1 MALTDK
7 LSAIGSA
14 IREKT
19 GGTELLTLDAMPVA
33 IQGIQAGGG
42 GELKTIVASQSYN
55 YSSSI
60 ISFTIQNNNF
70 PDSGV
75 DFALVI
81 SADTNSLNFPI
92 GIYDYKASTNK
103 FEKNSITWKSNLTP
117 TSYNPQTHTL
127 SFKYADKPSYSVSA
141 TTYVKITFA

>member
-42 GELKTIVASQSYN
+42 ELKYIQMVKSFPMPKNKSGTQTITNTNLPTNYTFVMVMNGAITRYN
-55 YSSSI
+55 
-60 ISFTIQNNNF
+60 
-70 PDSGV
+70 
-75 DFALVI
+75 
-81 SADTNSLNFPI
+81 
-92 GIYDYKASTNK
+92 ASTGRVERVQSGGDINGVSYYIGYDK
-103 FEKNSITWKSNLTP
+103 TTQTVSIGWSNASTV
-117 TSYNPQTHTL
+117 
-127 SFKYADKPSYSVSA
+127 SVSSRDYYIYA
-141 TTYVKITFA
+141 FWVE

>member
-42 GELKTIVASQSYN
+42 ELKYIQMATSFSMPKNKDGTKTITNTNLPTNYTFVMVMNGAITRYNVSTGIVERIQSGRGDTNDISYYIGYDKTTQTISIGWSN
-55 YSSSI
+55 ASSI
-60 ISFTIQNNNF
+60 SISSRNYY
-70 PDSGV
+70 V
-75 DFALVI
+75 
-81 SADTNSLNFPI
+81 
-92 GIYDYKASTNK
+92 
-103 FEKNSITWKSNLTP
+103 
-117 TSYNPQTHTL
+117 
-127 SFKYADKPSYSVSA
+127 YAFWVE
-141 TTYVKITFA
+141 

>member
-42 GELKTIVASQSYN
+42 ELKYIQMATSFSMPKNKNGTKTITNTNLPTNYTFVMVMNGAITRYNVSTGIVERIQTGGDIIDISY
-55 YSSSI
+55 YIGYDKTTQTISI
-60 ISFTIQNNNF
+60 GWSN
-70 PDSGV
+70 
-75 DFALVI
+75 
-81 SADTNSLNFPI
+81 
-92 GIYDYKASTNK
+92 ASTV
-103 FEKNSITWKSNLTP
+103 
-117 TSYNPQTHTL
+117 
-127 SFKYADKPSYSVSA
+127 SVSSRDYYIYA
-141 TTYVKITFA
+141 FWVE

>member
-42 GELKTIVASQSYN
+42 ELKYIQMATSFSMPKNKNGTKTITNTNLPTNYTFVMVMNGAITRYNVSTGIVERIQTGGEITDISYYIGYDKTTQTISIGWSN
-55 YSSSI
+55 ASSI
-60 ISFTIQNNNF
+60 SIS
-70 PDSGV
+70 SR
-75 DFALVI
+75 
-81 SADTNSLNFPI
+81 
-92 GIYDYKASTNK
+92 DY
-103 FEKNSITWKSNLTP
+103 
-117 TSYNPQTHTL
+117 YV
-127 SFKYADKPSYSVSA
+127 YAFWVE
-141 TTYVKITFA
+141 

>member
-42 GELKTIVASQSYN
+42 ELKYIQMATSFSMPKNKNGTKTITNTNLPTNYTFVMVMNGAITRYNVSTGIVERIQTGGDISDISYYIGYDKTTQTISIGWSNAS
-55 YSSSI
+55 
-60 ISFTIQNNNF
+60 
-70 PDSGV
+70 
-75 DFALVI
+75 
-81 SADTNSLNFPI
+81 PI
-92 GIYDYKASTNK
+92 
-103 FEKNSITWKSNLTP
+103 
-117 TSYNPQTHTL
+117 
-127 SFKYADKPSYSVSA
+127 SVSSRDYYIYA
-141 TTYVKITFA
+141 FWTE

>member
-42 GELKTIVASQSYN
+42 ELKYIQMATSFSMPKNKSGTQTITNTNLPTDYTFVMVMNGAITRYNVSTGIVERIQTGGDIDGVSY
-55 YSSSI
+55 YIGYDKTTQTISI
-60 ISFTIQNNNF
+60 GWSN
-70 PDSGV
+70 
-75 DFALVI
+75 
-81 SADTNSLNFPI
+81 
-92 GIYDYKASTNK
+92 ASTV
-103 FEKNSITWKSNLTP
+103 
-117 TSYNPQTHTL
+117 
-127 SFKYADKPSYSVSA
+127 SVSSRDYYIYA
-141 TTYVKITFA
+141 FWVE

>member
-42 GELKTIVASQSYN
+42 ELKYIQMATSFSMPKNKNGTKTITNTNLPTNYTFVMVMNGAITRYNVSTGIVEMIQSGSGDANDISYQID
-55 YSSSI
+55 YDKTTQTISI
-60 ISFTIQNNNF
+60 GWSN
-70 PDSGV
+70 
-75 DFALVI
+75 
-81 SADTNSLNFPI
+81 
-92 GIYDYKASTNK
+92 ASTV
-103 FEKNSITWKSNLTP
+103 
-117 TSYNPQTHTL
+117 
-127 SFKYADKPSYSVSA
+127 SVSSRDYYIYA
-141 TTYVKITFA
+141 FWVE

>member
-42 GELKTIVASQSYN
+42 ELKYIQMATSFSMRKNTNGTKTITNTNLPTNYTFVMVMNGAITRYNVSTGIVEMIQSGSGDTNDISYQIN
-55 YSSSI
+55 YDKTTQTISIGWSNASSI
-60 ISFTIQNNNF
+60 
-70 PDSGV
+70 
-75 DFALVI
+75 
-81 SADTNSLNFPI
+81 
-92 GIYDYKASTNK
+92 
-103 FEKNSITWKSNLTP
+103 
-117 TSYNPQTHTL
+117 
-127 SFKYADKPSYSVSA
+127 SVSSRDYYIYA
-141 TTYVKITFA
+141 FWVE

>member
-42 GELKTIVASQSYN
+42 ELKYIQMATSFSMPKNKNGTKTITNTNLPTNYTFVMVMNGAITRYNVSTGIVERIQTGGDIDGVSYYIGYDKTTQTISIGWSN
-55 YSSSI
+55 ASSI
-60 ISFTIQNNNF
+60 SIS
-70 PDSGV
+70 SR
-75 DFALVI
+75 
-81 SADTNSLNFPI
+81 
-92 GIYDYKASTNK
+92 DY
-103 FEKNSITWKSNLTP
+103 
-117 TSYNPQTHTL
+117 YV
-127 SFKYADKPSYSVSA
+127 YAFWVE
-141 TTYVKITFA
+141 

>member
-42 GELKTIVASQSYN
+42 ELKYIQMATSFSMPKNKNGTKTITNTNLPTNYTFVMVMNGAITRYNVSTGIVERIQSGRGEATDISY
-55 YSSSI
+55 YIGYDKTTQTISI
-60 ISFTIQNNNF
+60 GWSN
-70 PDSGV
+70 
-75 DFALVI
+75 
-81 SADTNSLNFPI
+81 
-92 GIYDYKASTNK
+92 ASTVSV
-103 FEKNSITWKSNLTP
+103 NSRDYYI
-117 TSYNPQTHTL
+117 
-127 SFKYADKPSYSVSA
+127 YAFWVE
-141 TTYVKITFA
+141 

>member
-42 GELKTIVASQSYN
+42 ELKYIQMATRFSMPKNKNGTKTITNTNLPTNYTFVMVMNGAITRYNVSTGIVERIQSGSGDTNDISYYIDYDKTTQTISIGWSN
-55 YSSSI
+55 ASSI
-60 ISFTIQNNNF
+60 SIS
-70 PDSGV
+70 SR
-75 DFALVI
+75 
-81 SADTNSLNFPI
+81 
-92 GIYDYKASTNK
+92 DY
-103 FEKNSITWKSNLTP
+103 
-117 TSYNPQTHTL
+117 YV
-127 SFKYADKPSYSVSA
+127 YAFWVE
-141 TTYVKITFA
+141 

>member
-42 GELKTIVASQSYN
+42 ELKYIQMATSFSMPKNKSGTQTITNTNLPTNYTFVMVMNGAITRYNVSTGIVERIQSGRGDTNDISYYIGYDKTTQTISIGWSN
-55 YSSSI
+55 ASSI
-60 ISFTIQNNNF
+60 SISSRNYY
-70 PDSGV
+70 V
-75 DFALVI
+75 
-81 SADTNSLNFPI
+81 
-92 GIYDYKASTNK
+92 
-103 FEKNSITWKSNLTP
+103 
-117 TSYNPQTHTL
+117 
-127 SFKYADKPSYSVSA
+127 YAFWVE
-141 TTYVKITFA
+141 

>member
-42 GELKTIVASQSYN
+42 ELKYIQMVTSFSMPKNKFGTETITNTNLPTNYTFIMVMNGAITRYNVSTGIVERIQNGSGEIADVSYYIDYDKTTQTISIGWSN
-55 YSSSI
+55 ASSI
-60 ISFTIQNNNF
+60 S
-70 PDSGV
+70 V
-75 DFALVI
+75 
-81 SADTNSLNFPI
+81 NSRDYY
-92 GIYDYKASTNK
+92 IYA
-103 FEKNSITWKSNLTP
+103 FWVE
-117 TSYNPQTHTL
+117 
-127 SFKYADKPSYSVSA
+127 
-141 TTYVKITFA
+141 

>member
-42 GELKTIVASQSYN
+42 ELKYIQMATSFSMPKNKNGTKTITNTNLPTNYTFVMVMNGAITRYNVSTGIVERIQTGGDIDGVSY
-55 YSSSI
+55 YIGYDKTTQTISI
-60 ISFTIQNNNF
+60 GWSN
-70 PDSGV
+70 
-75 DFALVI
+75 
-81 SADTNSLNFPI
+81 
-92 GIYDYKASTNK
+92 ASTV
-103 FEKNSITWKSNLTP
+103 
-117 TSYNPQTHTL
+117 
-127 SFKYADKPSYSVSA
+127 SVSSRDYYIYA
-141 TTYVKITFA
+141 FWVE

>member
-42 GELKTIVASQSYN
+42 ELKYIQMATSFSMPKNKNGTKTITNTNLPTNYTFVMVMNGAITRYNVSTGIVERIQTGGNIDGVSYYIGYDKTTQTISIGWSN
-55 YSSSI
+55 ASSI
-60 ISFTIQNNNF
+60 SISSR
-70 PDSGV
+70 DYY
-75 DFALVI
+75 
-81 SADTNSLNFPI
+81 
-92 GIYDYKASTNK
+92 IYA
-103 FEKNSITWKSNLTP
+103 FWVE
-117 TSYNPQTHTL
+117 
-127 SFKYADKPSYSVSA
+127 
-141 TTYVKITFA
+141 

>member
-42 GELKTIVASQSYN
+42 ELKYIQMVKSFSMPKNKSGTQTITNTNLPTNYTFVMVMNGAITRYN
-55 YSSSI
+55 
-60 ISFTIQNNNF
+60 
-70 PDSGV
+70 
-75 DFALVI
+75 
-81 SADTNSLNFPI
+81 
-92 GIYDYKASTNK
+92 ASTGIVERVQSGGDIDGVSYYIGYDK
-103 FEKNSITWKSNLTP
+103 TTQTVSIGWSNASTV
-117 TSYNPQTHTL
+117 
-127 SFKYADKPSYSVSA
+127 SVSSRDYYIYA
-141 TTYVKITFA
+141 FWVE

>member
-42 GELKTIVASQSYN
+42 ELKYIQMATSFSMPKNKNGTKTITNTNLPTNYTFVMVMNGAITRYNVSTGRVERIQTGGEITDISYYIDYDKTTQTISIGWSN
-55 YSSSI
+55 ASSI
-60 ISFTIQNNNF
+60 SISSR
-70 PDSGV
+70 DYY
-75 DFALVI
+75 
-81 SADTNSLNFPI
+81 
-92 GIYDYKASTNK
+92 IYA
-103 FEKNSITWKSNLTP
+103 FWVE
-117 TSYNPQTHTL
+117 
-127 SFKYADKPSYSVSA
+127 
-141 TTYVKITFA
+141 

>member
-42 GELKTIVASQSYN
+42 ELKYIQMATSFSMPKNKDGTKTITNTNLPTNYTFVMVMNGAITRYNVSTGIVEKIQSGRGDTNDISYYIGYDKTTQTISIGWSN
-55 YSSSI
+55 ASSI
-60 ISFTIQNNNF
+60 SISSRNYY
-70 PDSGV
+70 V
-75 DFALVI
+75 
-81 SADTNSLNFPI
+81 
-92 GIYDYKASTNK
+92 
-103 FEKNSITWKSNLTP
+103 
-117 TSYNPQTHTL
+117 
-127 SFKYADKPSYSVSA
+127 YAFWVE
-141 TTYVKITFA
+141 

>member
-42 GELKTIVASQSYN
+42 ELKYIQMATSFSMPKNKNGTKTITNTNLPTNYTFVMVMNGAITRYNVSTGIVERIQTGGEITDISYYIDYDKTTQTISIGWSN
-55 YSSSI
+55 ASSI
-60 ISFTIQNNNF
+60 SISSR
-70 PDSGV
+70 DYY
-75 DFALVI
+75 
-81 SADTNSLNFPI
+81 
-92 GIYDYKASTNK
+92 IYA
-103 FEKNSITWKSNLTP
+103 FWVE
-117 TSYNPQTHTL
+117 
-127 SFKYADKPSYSVSA
+127 
-141 TTYVKITFA
+141 

>member
-42 GELKTIVASQSYN
+42 ELKY
-55 YSSSI
+55 
-60 ISFTIQNNNF
+60 IQ
-70 PDSGV
+70 
-75 DFALVI
+75 
-81 SADTNSLNFPI
+81 
-92 GIYDYKASTNK
+92 
-103 FEKNSITWKSNLTP
+103 W
-117 TSYNPQTHTL
+117 H
-127 SFKYADKPSYSVSA
+127 
-141 TTYVKITFA
+141 

>member
-42 GELKTIVASQSYN
+42 ELKYIQMVKSFSMPKNKSGTQTITNTNLPTNYTFVMVMNGAITRYNVSTGIVERVQSGEYIN
-55 YSSSI
+55 DVSYYIGYDKTTQTVSI
-60 ISFTIQNNNF
+60 GWSN
-70 PDSGV
+70 
-75 DFALVI
+75 
-81 SADTNSLNFPI
+81 
-92 GIYDYKASTNK
+92 ASTV
-103 FEKNSITWKSNLTP
+103 
-117 TSYNPQTHTL
+117 
-127 SFKYADKPSYSVSA
+127 SVSSRDHYIYA
-141 TTYVKITFA
+141 FWVE

>member
-42 GELKTIVASQSYN
+42 ELKYIQMATSFSMPKNRDGTKTITNTNLPTNYTFVMVMNGAITRYNVSTGIVEKIQGGRGDTNDISYYIGYDKTTQTISIGWSN
-55 YSSSI
+55 ASSI
-60 ISFTIQNNNF
+60 SIS
-70 PDSGV
+70 SR
-75 DFALVI
+75 
-81 SADTNSLNFPI
+81 
-92 GIYDYKASTNK
+92 DY
-103 FEKNSITWKSNLTP
+103 
-117 TSYNPQTHTL
+117 YV
-127 SFKYADKPSYSVSA
+127 YAFWVE
-141 TTYVKITFA
+141 

>member
-42 GELKTIVASQSYN
+42 ELKYIQMVKSFSMPKNKSGTQTITNTNLPTNYTFVMVMNGAITRYNASTGIVERIQTGGDINDISYYIGYDKTTQTVSIEWTN
-55 YSSSI
+55 ASSI
-60 ISFTIQNNNF
+60 
-70 PDSGV
+70 
-75 DFALVI
+75 
-81 SADTNSLNFPI
+81 
-92 GIYDYKASTNK
+92 
-103 FEKNSITWKSNLTP
+103 
-117 TSYNPQTHTL
+117 
-127 SFKYADKPSYSVSA
+127 SVSSRDY
-141 TTYVKITFA
+141 YVYAFWVE